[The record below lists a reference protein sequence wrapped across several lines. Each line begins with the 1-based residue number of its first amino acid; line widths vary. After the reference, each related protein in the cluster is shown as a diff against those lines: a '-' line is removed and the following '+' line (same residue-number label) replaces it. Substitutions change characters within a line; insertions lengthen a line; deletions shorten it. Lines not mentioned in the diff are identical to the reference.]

1 MHFQRLCF
9 ILQGMKRYVLSFIKE
24 LLQYF
29 PCVAITGVR
38 QCGKT
43 TLINQLPK
51 EWRIFDLEKGDDF
64 DLISRDTD
72 LFFRLNTDFI
82 ALDEAQLQP
91 SIFPALR
98 VAIDANRNKKGRF
111 IITGS
116 SSADVLHSIS
126 ESLAGRVAIVEMS
139 PLTMSEAFEQPQPE
153 LYDLIAN
160 KTLLSQF
167 QELKPT
173 NITLKQQH
181 KYWLRGGYPEL
192 WTNKSKQ
199 FYKLWMQ
206 NYMQTYLSR
215 DIMQLFPGLNRE
227 KYRLFI
233 KMLGHLSGSVINYS
247 QVARSLGVSQPTVR
261 EYFQIIHGTF
271 IWRNIPA
278 YGKNTKKRI
287 VKHPKGYLRDSGI
300 INHLLHLNSIDEVLT
315 HPSMGHSFEVMV
327 IENII
332 RGLNN
337 QSVNFDYYYYRTG
350 TGSEVDLIL
359 EGEFGLLPIEI
370 KHTQNVK
377 LRDIRG
383 IQNFINDYACD
394 YGIVISNIEK
404 PVHINEK
411 LINIPFIYF

>member
-1 MHFQRLCF
+1 
-9 ILQGMKRYVLSFIKE
+9 MKRYALSFIEE
-24 LLQYF
+24 LLGYF

-51 EWRIFDLEKGDDF
+51 EWKIFDLEKGDDY

-72 LFFRLNTDFI
+72 LFFRLNPEFV

-91 SIFPALR
+91 NIFPALR
-98 VAIDANRNKKGRF
+98 VAIDNDRNKKGRF

-116 SSADVLHSIS
+116 SSVDLLHSNS
-126 ESLAGRVAIVEMS
+126 ESLAGRIAIVEIS
-139 PLTMSEAFEQPQPE
+139 PLTMSEAFEQAQPE
-153 LYDLIAN
+153 IYDLIAN
-160 KTLLSQF
+160 KKLLSQF
-167 QELKPT
+167 NELKPT
-173 NITLKQQH
+173 NIDVKQQH
-181 KYWLRGGYPEL
+181 QYWLRGGYPEL
-192 WTNKSKQ
+192 WVNKSKRFAQ
-199 FYKLWMQ
+199 LWMQ

-233 KMLGHLSGSVINYS
+233 HMLGHLSGSVINYS

-261 EYFQIIHGTF
+261 DYFNIIYGTF

-278 YGKNTKKRI
+278 YEKNTKKRI

-300 INHLLHLNSIDEVLT
+300 LNYLLHLKDIDDVLA
-315 HPSMGHSFEVMV
+315 HPSMGHSWEAMV
-327 IENII
+327 IENVI
-332 RGLNN
+332 RGLKNKG
-337 QSVNFDYYYYRTG
+337 VDFDYYYYRTG

-370 KHTQNVK
+370 KHAQSVK
-377 LRDIRG
+377 FRDIRG
-383 IQNFINDYACD
+383 IINFMNDYQCD
-394 YGIVISNIEK
+394 CGIVISNTSK
-404 PVHINEK
+404 PVYINEK
-411 LINIPFIYF
+411 LINIPFSYF

>member
-1 MHFQRLCF
+1 
-9 ILQGMKRYVLSFIKE
+9 MKRYALNLVKE
-24 LLQYF
+24 LLAYF

-51 EWRIFDLEKGDDF
+51 EWKIFDLEKGDDF

-72 LFFRLNTDFI
+72 LFFRLNSNFV

-98 VAIDANRNKKGRF
+98 VPIDANRSKKGRF

-116 SSADVLHSIS
+116 SSVDLLSSIS

-139 PLTMSEAFEQPQPE
+139 PLTMREAFEKPQAVV
-153 LYDLIAN
+153 YDLIAN
-160 KTLLSQF
+160 KKLFRQF
-167 QELKPT
+167 NDLKPT
-173 NITLKQQH
+173 NMTIKQQH
-181 KYWLRGGYPEL
+181 QYWLRGGYPEL
-192 WTNKSKQ
+192 WTNKSKR
-199 FYKLWMQ
+199 FHKLWMQ

-215 DIMQLFPGLNRE
+215 DIMQLFPGLNRQ

-233 KMLGHLSGSVINYS
+233 NMLGHLSGSVINYS

-261 EYFQIIHGTF
+261 DYFNIIDGTF

-278 YGKNTKKRI
+278 YEKNATKRI
-287 VKHPKGYLRDSGI
+287 IKHPKGYLRDSGI
-300 INHLLHLNSIDEVLT
+300 LNHLLHLNDIDDVLA
-315 HPSMGHSFEVMV
+315 HPSMGHSWEAMV
-327 IENII
+327 IENVI
-332 RGLNN
+332 RGLKNN
-337 QSVNFDYYYYRTG
+337 GVDFDYYYYRTG

-370 KHTQNVK
+370 KHAQNVK

-383 IQNFINDYACD
+383 IQNFIKDYQCD
-394 YGIVISNIEK
+394 YGVVISNTSK
-404 PVHINEK
+404 PVYINEN
-411 LINIPFIYF
+411 LINLPFSYF

>member
-1 MHFQRLCF
+1 
-9 ILQGMKRYVLSFIKE
+9 MKRYTLNFIEE
-24 LLQYF
+24 LLSYF

-51 EWRIFDLEKGDDF
+51 EWRIFDLEKGNDY

-72 LFFRLNTDFI
+72 LFFRLNADFI

-116 SSADVLHSIS
+116 SSIDLLHSIS
-126 ESLAGRVAIVEMS
+126 ESLAGRVAIVELS
-139 PLTMSEAFEQPQPE
+139 PLSVCEAFEQPQAQIYE
-153 LYDLIAN
+153 LIENQKL
-160 KTLLSQF
+160 KTEFYHLAL
-167 QELKPT
+167 P
-173 NITLKQQH
+173 NISINQQH
-181 KYWLRGGYPEL
+181 EYWLRGGYPEL
-192 WTNKSKQ
+192 WTNTSRR
-199 FYKLWMQ
+199 FHKLWMQ

-215 DIMQLFPGLNRE
+215 DIMQLFPGLNKQ

-233 KMLGHLSGSVINYS
+233 NMLGHLSGSVINYS
-247 QVARSLGVSQPTVR
+247 QVARALGVSQPTVR
-261 EYFQIIHGTF
+261 DYFQIIDGTF

-278 YGKNTKKRI
+278 YEKNAKKRI
-287 VKHPKGYLRDSGI
+287 IKHPKGYLRDSGLL
-300 INHLLHLNSIDEVLT
+300 NHLLHLNSIDDVLA
-315 HPSMGHSFEVMV
+315 HPSMGHSWEAMV
-327 IENII
+327 IENVI
-332 RGLNN
+332 RGLKNN
-337 QSVNFDYYYYRTG
+337 GVDFDYFYFRTS

-377 LRDIRG
+377 LRDIKG
-383 IQNFINDYACD
+383 IQNFIKDYKCD
-394 YGIVISNIEK
+394 YGIVISNIEN
-404 PVHINEK
+404 PIQINEK
-411 LINIPFIYF
+411 LLNIPFSYF

>member
-1 MHFQRLCF
+1 
-9 ILQGMKRYVLSFIKE
+9 MKRYALKFVEE
-24 LLQYF
+24 LLGYF

-51 EWRIFDLEKGDDF
+51 KWKIFDLEKGDDY

-72 LFFRLNTDFI
+72 LFFRLNPEFV
-82 ALDEAQLQP
+82 ALDEAQLQAN
-91 SIFPALR
+91 IFPALR
-98 VAIDANRNKKGRF
+98 VAIDNDRNKKGRF

-116 SSADVLHSIS
+116 SSVDLLHSIS

-139 PLTMSEAFEQPQPE
+139 PLTMSEAFEQAQAE
-153 LYDLIAN
+153 IYDLIAN
-160 KTLLSQF
+160 KNLLSQF
-167 QELKPT
+167 NDLKPT
-173 NITLKQQH
+173 SISVKQQH
-181 KYWLRGGYPEL
+181 QYWLRGGYPEL
-192 WTNKSKQ
+192 WVNKSKRFHQ
-199 FYKLWMQ
+199 LWMQ

-233 KMLGHLSGSVINYS
+233 NMLGHLSGSVINYS

-261 EYFQIIHGTF
+261 DYFNIIDGTF
-271 IWRNIPA
+271 IWRNIPS
-278 YGKNTKKRI
+278 YEKNAKKRI

-300 INHLLHLNSIDEVLT
+300 LNHLLHLKNIDDVLA
-315 HPSMGHSFEVMV
+315 HPSMGNSWEAMV
-327 IENII
+327 IENVI
-332 RGLNN
+332 RGLKNKG
-337 QSVNFDYYYYRTG
+337 VDFDYYYYRTG

-370 KHTQNVK
+370 KHAQNVK

-383 IQNFINDYACD
+383 IINFINDYQCD
-394 YGIVISNIEK
+394 YGVVISNTSK
-404 PVHINEK
+404 PVYINEK
-411 LINIPFIYF
+411 LINIPFSYF